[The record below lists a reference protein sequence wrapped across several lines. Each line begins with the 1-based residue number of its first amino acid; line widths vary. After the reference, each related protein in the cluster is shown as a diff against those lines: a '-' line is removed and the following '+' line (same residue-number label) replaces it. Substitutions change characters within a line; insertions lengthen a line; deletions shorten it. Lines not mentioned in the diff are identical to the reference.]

1 VNAEQRRAGTVDPT
15 SKHWAARL
23 ANAQTPAQLAVV
35 EWDRVR
41 ARVRGLPEQ
50 DQPKAWQDLKA
61 VLQTARQKIEGR

>member
-1 VNAEQRRAGTVDPT
+1 MKTAPQSSGTVDPT
-15 SKHWAARL
+15 SRHWATRL
-23 ANAQTPAQLAVV
+23 AGAQTPAQVAAV

-41 ARVRGLPEQ
+41 AMVRDLPEQ